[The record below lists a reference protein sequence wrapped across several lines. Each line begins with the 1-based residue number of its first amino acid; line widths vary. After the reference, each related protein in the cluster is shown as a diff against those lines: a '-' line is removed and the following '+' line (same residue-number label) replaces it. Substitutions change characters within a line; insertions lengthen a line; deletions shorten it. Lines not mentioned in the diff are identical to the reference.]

1 MSDPIPQAQDKPIRI
16 LITDDHLIVRQ
27 GLRLILNTAAD
38 IECVG
43 EATNGEEALQL
54 TAEHQPHVVLMDLR
68 MPVMDGLTALEQLG
82 QRHPQVAVIILT
94 TYNEDEMMLRGLQL
108 GARGYLLKDTDRE
121 TLLNTIRAAARGE
134 SLFKPEVVQRALSV
148 QATAQPAAP
157 QPTAQPP
164 SPSPRQKAQPPDAI
178 QLTPRELEV
187 LQAAATGER
196 NKEIALRLDIS
207 PRTVKAHLTSVY
219 NKLGVDSRAA
229 AIAIAA
235 QKGWL

>member
-1 MSDPIPQAQDKPIRI
+1 MSDSIQEVQDAPIRV

-27 GLRLILNTAAD
+27 GLRLILKTAGD
-38 IECVG
+38 IELVG

-54 TAEHQPHVVLMDLR
+54 TAEQQPHVVLMDLR
-68 MPVMDGLTALEQLG
+68 MPVMDGLTAIEQL
-82 QRHPQVAVIILT
+82 RELHPQVAVIILT
-94 TYNEDEMMLRGLQL
+94 TYNEDEMMLRGLRL

-121 TLLNTIRAAARGE
+121 ALLSTIRAAAHGE
-134 SLFKPEVVQRALSV
+134 SLFKPEVVQRALSL
-148 QATAQPAAP
+148 QAASSSPEQTS
-157 QPTAQPP
+157 PP
-164 SPSPRQKAQPPDAI
+164 SDST

-235 QKGWL
+235 KNGWL

>member
-1 MSDPIPQAQDKPIRI
+1 MSDPIQQDQDKPIRI

-27 GLRLILNTAAD
+27 GLRLILNTASD
-38 IECVG
+38 IELVG

-54 TAEHQPHVVLMDLR
+54 AAEQQPQVVLMDLQ
-68 MPVMDGLTALEQLG
+68 MPVMDGLTAIEQL
-82 QRHPQVAVIILT
+82 RELHPQVAVIILT

-108 GARGYLLKDTDRE
+108 GARGYLLKDTDRG

-134 SLFKPEVVQRALSV
+134 SLFKPDVVQRALSV
-148 QATAQPAAP
+148 QAA
-157 QPTAQPP
+157 
-164 SPSPRQKAQPPDAI
+164 SPSPRQTPPSSDSV

-187 LQAAATGER
+187 LQAAAVGER
-196 NKEIALRLDIS
+196 NKEIAIRLGIS
-207 PRTVKAHLTSVY
+207 SRTVKAHLTSVY

>member
-1 MSDPIPQAQDKPIRI
+1 MSEPNQPIRI
-16 LITDDHLIVRQ
+16 LITDDHFVVRQ
-27 GLRLILNTAAD
+27 GLRLILNTAED
-38 IECVG
+38 IEVVG
-43 EATNGEEALQL
+43 EAENGQEALQL
-54 TAEHQPHVVLMDLR
+54 TAEHQPNVILMDLR
-68 MPVMDGLTALEQLG
+68 MPVMDGLTTIEQL
-82 QRHPQVAVIILT
+82 RETHPQVAVIILT

-108 GARGYLLKDTDRE
+108 GARGYLLKDTDRD

-134 SLFKPEVVQRALSV
+134 SLFKPEILQRAFSV
-148 QATAQPAAP
+148 HATA
-157 QPTAQPP
+157 PP
-164 SPSPRQKAQPPDAI
+164 PRQTAPPPDDI

-196 NKEIALRLDIS
+196 NKEIALHLNIS

-219 NKLGVDSRAA
+219 NKLGVDLRAA

>member
-1 MSDPIPQAQDKPIRI
+1 MSDPIRQAQDKPIRV
-16 LITDDHLIVRQ
+16 LITDDHFIVRQ
-27 GLRLILNTAAD
+27 GLRLILKTAAD
-38 IECVG
+38 IELVG

-54 TAEHQPHVVLMDLR
+54 TAEHQPHVVLMDLQ
-68 MPVMDGLTALEQLG
+68 MPVMDGLTAIEQLG

-108 GARGYLLKDTDRE
+108 GARGYLLKDTERE

-134 SLFKPEVVQRALSV
+134 SLFKPDVVQRALSV
-148 QATAQPAAP
+148 QAAT
-157 QPTAQPP
+157 P
-164 SPSPRQKAQPPDAI
+164 SAKQTTSSPDAI

-196 NKEIALRLDIS
+196 NKEIALRLSIS
-207 PRTVKAHLTSVY
+207 SRTVKAHLTSVY

-229 AIAIAA
+229 AVAIAA

>member
-1 MSDPIPQAQDKPIRI
+1 MSDPIRETQDKPIRV
-16 LITDDHLIVRQ
+16 LITDDHFIVRQ
-27 GLRLILNTAAD
+27 GLRLVLKTAAD
-38 IECVG
+38 IELAG

-54 TAEHQPHVVLMDLR
+54 TAEHQPQVVLMDLR
-68 MPVMDGLTALEQLG
+68 MPVMDGLTAIEQLG
-82 QRHPQVAVIILT
+82 QLHPQVAVIILT

-134 SLFKPEVVQRALSV
+134 SLFKPDVVQRALSV
-148 QATAQPAAP
+148 HAS
-157 QPTAQPP
+157 
-164 SPSPRQKAQPPDAI
+164 SPSPRQTPPSSDAI

-196 NKEIALRLDIS
+196 NKEIALRLGIS
-207 PRTVKAHLTSVY
+207 SRTVKAHLTSVY

-229 AIAIAA
+229 AVAIAA

>member
-1 MSDPIPQAQDKPIRI
+1 MSDSIRV
-16 LITDDHLIVRQ
+16 LITDDHFIVRQ

-38 IECVG
+38 IELVG
-43 EATNGEEALQL
+43 EATNGKEALQE

-68 MPVMDGLTALEQLG
+68 MPVMDGLTAIEQLG

-94 TYNEDEMMLRGLQL
+94 TYNEDEMMLRGLKL
-108 GARGYLLKDTDRE
+108 GARGYLLKDTERE

-134 SLFKPEVVQRALSV
+134 SLFKPDVVQRALSV
-148 QATAQPAAP
+148 QAAS
-157 QPTAQPP
+157 PP
-164 SPSPRQKAQPPDAI
+164 PRQTPSSSDAI
-178 QLTPRELEV
+178 ELTPRELEV

-207 PRTVKAHLTSVY
+207 ARTVKAHLTSVY

-235 QKGWL
+235 RKGWL

>member
-1 MSDPIPQAQDKPIRI
+1 MSDPILQAQDEPIRV
-16 LITDDHLIVRQ
+16 LITDDHFIVRQ
-27 GLRLILNTAAD
+27 GLRMILKTAAD
-38 IECVG
+38 IKLVG
-43 EATNGEEALQL
+43 EATNGQEALQL

-68 MPVMDGLTALEQLG
+68 MPLMDGLTAIEQLA
-82 QRHPQVAVIILT
+82 QTQPQVAVIILT

-134 SLFKPEVVQRALSV
+134 SLFKPDILQRALAV
-148 QATAQPAAP
+148 QAAAP
-157 QPTAQPP
+157 P
-164 SPSPRQKAQPPDAI
+164 QKTISPPDSVE
-178 QLTPRELEV
+178 LTPRELEV
-187 LQAAATGER
+187 LQAAASGER
-196 NKEIALRLDIS
+196 NKEIALRLGIS